1 MLSTIFEW
9 FTARNQ
15 AITNTPTTQEPS
27 YTLSDDVLLIIL
39 PYCRED
45 LQIYLMFT
53 NKVLYEAYKKLGA
66 DLPSSYPLRNYLNL
80 TNPEQRLLDKQ
91 KIFATHPQE
100 FIDQLGGYKQITKIP
115 IMDIGD
121 QMGFTGSLDFK
132 VSLPVFAPVV
142 RGFDIYNRA
151 FYFATASM
159 KDEDRVL
166 TFKFFQRYTNQK
178 LVWVSASNHD
188 DNPVNDEILR
198 ADDILNYLAQYRDA
212 VTDWYSW
219 FNLSMDKYEP
229 QERSSLAHKFFAQL
243 ITTGEVS
250 HPHIIVMDDTRIPAK
265 HDEDYRPIKLGL

>member
-66 DLPSSYPLRNYLNL
+66 DLPSTYPLRNYLNL
-80 TNPEQRLLDKQ
+80 TNSEQRLLDKQ
-91 KIFATHPQE
+91 KISATHPQE

-121 QMGFTGSLDFK
+121 QMGRTAYLDFK

-142 RGFDIYNRA
+142 RGFDRYNRA

-159 KDEDRVL
+159 KDDDHVL
-166 TFKFFQRYTNQK
+166 TFKFFQRYANR
-178 LVWVSASNHD
+178 LVWDSASNHD
-188 DNPVNDEILR
+188 NNPVNDEILR
-198 ADDILNYLAQYRDA
+198 AEQMLDYLRHYRDA
-212 VTDWYSW
+212 VTVGDE
-219 FNLSMDKYEP
+219 YEP
-229 QERSSLAHKFFAQL
+229 QERAHRSHKFFAQL

-250 HPHIIVMDDTRIPAK
+250 HPQIIGEGMMMDDALIPAK
-265 HDEDYRPIKLGL
+265 HDENYRPIKLGL